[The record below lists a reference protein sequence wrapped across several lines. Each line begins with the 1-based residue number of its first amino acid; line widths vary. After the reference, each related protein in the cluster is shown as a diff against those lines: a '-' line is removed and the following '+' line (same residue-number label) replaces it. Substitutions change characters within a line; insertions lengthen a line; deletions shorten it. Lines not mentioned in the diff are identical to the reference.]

1 MELTQRASKAV
12 VPGNVSGPT
21 YGKRGRNVLATR
33 PMHSKLHVTRF
44 LMVVAMGSM
53 FTACGRMG
61 GGSGGGAATAPKTD
75 DEKVFY
81 ALGLDIAKNVDVFS
95 MSPAELEYVKLGLS
109 DGVTKQ
115 KAKVELDTIRPKIF
129 EMARKRQDARSAGE
143 KQRGKDIVDKAAKEA
158 GAERLP
164 SGMVVKMLR
173 PGTGDSPA
181 ETDTVK
187 VNYEGRLADGTVF
200 DSSYK
205 RNQPASFPLRGVVK
219 CWTEGMQKMK
229 VGSKAQ
235 LTCPS
240 EMAYGDQGR
249 PPSIPGGATLIFDIE
264 LLEVT
269 HPAPPAAT
277 PPSVSMQ
284 PGKPG
289 AATPVGAPGAKP
301 AAPAGA
307 KLVPPNMKLSAP
319 GAKPATPPAH

>member
-1 MELTQRASKAV
+1 MPPYS
-12 VPGNVSGPT
+12 
-21 YGKRGRNVLATR
+21 KRGRNVLATR
-33 PMHSKLHVTRF
+33 PMQTKLHLTRF
-44 LMVVAMGSM
+44 LMVVAMGSS

-61 GGSGGGAATAPKTD
+61 GGSGGGTAAAPKTD

-95 MSPAELEYVKLGLS
+95 MSPTELEFVKAGLS

-129 EMARKRQDARSAGE
+129 EMARKRQDARSATE
-143 KQRGKDIVDKAAKEA
+143 KQRGKDIVDKAAKES

-164 SGMVVKMLR
+164 SGMVVKMVR
-173 PGTGDSPA
+173 PGTGESPA

-187 VNYEGRLADGTVF
+187 VNYEGRLVDGTVF

-235 LTCPS
+235 LTCPA
-240 EMAYGDQGR
+240 ELAYGDQGR
-249 PPSIPGGATLIFDIE
+249 PPTIPGGATLIFDIE

-269 HPAPPAAT
+269 HPAAA
-277 PPSVSMQ
+277 
-284 PGKPG
+284 
-289 AATPVGAPGAKP
+289 
-301 AAPAGA
+301 
-307 KLVPPNMKLSAP
+307 
-319 GAKPATPPAH
+319 PATPPAGAMPPGGPGAKLTPPTMKLQAPGANKPSTPPPAH

>member
-1 MELTQRASKAV
+1 
-12 VPGNVSGPT
+12 
-21 YGKRGRNVLATR
+21 
-33 PMHSKLHVTRF
+33 MHKLHVTRF
-44 LMVVAMGSM
+44 LTVVAMGSM
-53 FTACGRMG
+53 LAACGRMG
-61 GGSGGGAATAPKTD
+61 GGSGGGATTAPKTD

-95 MSPAELEYVKLGLS
+95 MTPAELEFVKAGLG

-115 KAKVELDTIRPKIF
+115 KPKVELDAIRPKIF

-143 KQRGKDIVDKAAKEA
+143 KQRGKDTVEKAAKEA

-164 SGMVVKMLR
+164 SGMVVKTIR
-173 PGTGDSPA
+173 PGTGESPT

-229 VGSKAQ
+229 TGGKAQ
-235 LTCPS
+235 LTCPA
-240 EMAYGDQGR
+240 ELAYGDQGR

-264 LLEVT
+264 LLEVN
-269 HPAPPAAT
+269 HPAPPPAA
-277 PPSVSMQ
+277 PSVAAQ

-289 AATPVGAPGAKP
+289 AATPPGAPGAKP

-307 KLVPPNMKLSAP
+307 KMVPPVQ
-319 GAKPATPPAH
+319 KPATQPAH

>member
-1 MELTQRASKAV
+1 VTIHDG
-12 VPGNVSGPT
+12 GNVSDPA
-21 YGKRGRNVLATR
+21 YGQRGRNVLATR
-33 PMHSKLHVTRF
+33 PMHKVHVTRF
-44 LMVVAMGSM
+44 LTVVAMGSL
-53 FTACGRMG
+53 FAACGRMG
-61 GGSGGGAATAPKTD
+61 GGSGGGSAAAPKTD

-95 MSPAELEYVKLGLS
+95 MTPAELEFVKAGLG

-115 KAKVELDTIRPKIF
+115 KPKVELDAIRPKIF
-129 EMARKRQDARSAGE
+129 EMARKRQDMRSASE
-143 KQRGKDIVDKAAKEA
+143 KQRGKDTVDKAAKES

-164 SGMVVKMLR
+164 SGMVVKTLR
-173 PGTGDSPA
+173 PGTGESPA

-219 CWTEGMQKMK
+219 CWTEGLQKMK
-229 VGSKAQ
+229 IGGKAQ

-240 EMAYGDQGR
+240 ELAYGDQGR

-264 LLEVT
+264 LLEVN
-269 HPAPPAAT
+269 HPAPPPAPAASST
-277 PPSVSMQ
+277 PP
-284 PGKPG
+284 
-289 AATPVGAPGAKP
+289 AAPGAKP

-307 KLVPPNMKLSAP
+307 KL
-319 GAKPATPPAH
+319 TPPASKPAPQPAR